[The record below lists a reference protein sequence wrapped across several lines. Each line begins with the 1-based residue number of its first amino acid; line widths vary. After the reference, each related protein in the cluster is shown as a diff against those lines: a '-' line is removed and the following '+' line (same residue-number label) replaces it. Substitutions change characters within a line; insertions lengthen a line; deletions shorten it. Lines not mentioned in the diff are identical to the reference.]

1 MFEAFANTLA
11 FGMLGLDSSSRTG
24 AALHFFI
31 MDVAKIFMLLIV
43 VIYVMGLLRALV
55 APERVREFVRGRPD
69 WQARGLAVSL
79 GAVTPFCSCSSVPL
93 FIGFVEAGIPLG
105 VTFSFLIASPMINE
119 VAAVVLV
126 GILGWKLAVLY
137 VLAGLVVAWFGG
149 IVMQRFRPERWVED
163 YVWKIQVGE
172 TDLPTPDTSLAARHR
187 YALAEVREIV
197 GRIWRWV
204 LIGIGVGALF
214 HGFVPAGWVTEHLG
228 GDSWYS
234 VPAAV
239 VLGIPLYSNATGVIP
254 VAEAMLG
261 KGVAVGTT
269 LALMMSVAAL
279 SLPEMLILRPWH
291 CLPRCLPWPLR
302 WWAGVSTPLSEFQES
317 PHHETDQGPWHRLSQ
332 LRDHCQ
338 YHCPGGEGCRCR
350 GGDRKGHGH
359 CRDHGLRGHVHAR
372 RGA

>member
-31 MDVAKIFMLLIV
+31 MDVAKIFMLLVV

-149 IVMQRFRPERWVED
+149 LVMQRFRPERWVVD
-163 YVWKIQVGE
+163 YVWKIRVGE

-279 SLPEMLILRPWH
+279 SLPEMLILRKVI
-291 CLPRCLPWPLR
+291 R
-302 WWAGVSTPLSEFQES
+302 WQALALFAAVLAVAFTLVGWGFNAIV
-317 PHHETDQGPWHRLSQ
+317 
-332 LRDHCQ
+332 
-338 YHCPGGEGCRCR
+338 
-350 GGDRKGHGH
+350 
-359 CRDHGLRGHVHAR
+359 
-372 RGA
+372 

>member
-1 MFEAFANTLA
+1 MFDAIANTLT
-11 FGMLGLDSSSRTG
+11 FGLLGLDSASRSG
-24 AALHFFI
+24 AAVHFFI
-31 MDVAKIFMLLIV
+31 MDVAKIFVLLV
-43 VIYVMGLLRALV
+43 VIIYVMGLLRAMV
-55 APERVREFVRGRPD
+55 AAERVREFVRGRPD

-79 GAVTPFCSCSSVPL
+79 GAITPFCSCSSVPL

-119 VAAVVLV
+119 VAAVLLV
-126 GILGWKLAVLY
+126 GILGWKLAALY

-172 TDLPTPDTSLAARHR
+172 SDLPMPDTTFAGRHR

-197 GRIWRWV
+197 GRIWKWV
-204 LIGIGVGALF
+204 LIGIGVGAVF
-214 HGFVPAGWVTEHLG
+214 HGFVPAGWVSEHLG
-228 GDSWYS
+228 GDSWYT

-279 SLPEMLILRPWH
+279 SLPELLILRKVIQWQA
-291 CLPRCLPWPLR
+291 LALFAAVL
-302 WWAGVSTPLSEFQES
+302 AVSFTLVGWGFNAI
-317 PHHETDQGPWHRLSQ
+317 
-332 LRDHCQ
+332 
-338 YHCPGGEGCRCR
+338 
-350 GGDRKGHGH
+350 
-359 CRDHGLRGHVHAR
+359 V
-372 RGA
+372 